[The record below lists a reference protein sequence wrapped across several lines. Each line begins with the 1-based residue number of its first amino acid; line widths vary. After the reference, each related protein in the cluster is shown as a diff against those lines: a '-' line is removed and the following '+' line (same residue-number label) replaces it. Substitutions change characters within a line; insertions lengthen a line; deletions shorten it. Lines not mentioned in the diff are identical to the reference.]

1 MTEKAKK
8 SDEEVAKFLQKNA
21 NADGANVDGVEPG
34 AFKKEMI
41 EARKGGKRKTQD
53 CQKFEAPYFNYNSLF
68 IVFML

>member
-21 NADGANVDGVEPG
+21 NVDGTEPG

-53 CQKFEAPYFNYNSLF
+53 CQKFEAP
-68 IVFML
+68 VF